1 MELGVTEDG
10 VTENGRNG
18 TQRQR
23 QVTKIVVQSS
33 QLKGEGSCR
42 LSGISEAAVTE
53 RCGSELCLRPLR
65 SLLFW
70 LREMSRPIFPRLPV
84 FNLRS

>member
-33 QLKGEGSCR
+33 QLEG
-42 LSGISEAAVTE
+42 GVHVA
-53 RCGSELCLRPLR
+53 
-65 SLLFW
+65 
-70 LREMSRPIFPRLPV
+70 
-84 FNLRS
+84 